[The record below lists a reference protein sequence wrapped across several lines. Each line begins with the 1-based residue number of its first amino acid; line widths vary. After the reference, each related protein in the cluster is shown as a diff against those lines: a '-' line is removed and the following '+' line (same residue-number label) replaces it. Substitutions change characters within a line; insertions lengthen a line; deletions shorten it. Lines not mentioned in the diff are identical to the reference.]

1 MSRPLRGLARRP
13 KCGVRGFVAT
23 SAPPE
28 TPEALPKRQREN
40 CYVCQDGLCMIMC
53 YLHKCYDISLSFSL
67 YKPSGC
73 GWSAF
78 EPLLG
83 VHAGRH
89 EVLSERLLAGRR
101 VG

>member
-1 MSRPLRGLARRP
+1 
-13 KCGVRGFVAT
+13 
-23 SAPPE
+23 
-28 TPEALPKRQREN
+28 
-40 CYVCQDGLCMIMC
+40 MC